1 MAIVHPIGQPDTE
14 SERLAIRFLAQ
25 HLSDDYIIIHNLE
38 IPNRSGFA
46 YEVDLIVIAPHA
58 VYVIEEKGYSGHI
71 VGNPHQWRLA
81 SGVVVPSPIP
91 QINKKVRIIGTRLK
105 SVDRTLNNV
114 FFESLV
120 LLTDPQAT
128 IDLRDRQADRVVPL
142 SQLPEVLSDPARLS
156 IDAKPLGDRA
166 RRVFELLT
174 SQAEPL
180 QRKRDIGVYRII
192 EPIGETA
199 EYREYLAEHRYLVS
213 DPRARL
219 KVYHFDAYQGPD
231 RRARQIELIMRDI
244 NALRCLAGHPNI
256 AQAVDIFPWESHYFV
271 MVTEWIDGDTLR
283 ARLEN
288 RDGPL
293 DNREVIH
300 LARQIGRG
308 LMHAHNHGVI
318 HRDLRPENIII
329 ARDRRVKL
337 TNFDCARVSISK
349 ADTIAGQVS
358 AFWDER
364 YVAPE
369 ALLDPRHASAMSD
382 LYSLGVVLYECLVG
396 ELPYSSIA
404 DILKSARFDRL
415 PSKSRSSIDPKWDS
429 IIMHLCNFDRQ
440 QRYQRASDVLQ
451 DIETLCDAGIVQQ

>member
-14 SERLAIRFLAQ
+14 TERRAIHFLAQ
-25 HLSDDYIIIHNLE
+25 HLSDDFIIIHNLE
-38 IPNRSGFA
+38 IPNRTGFA

-58 VYVIEEKGYSGHI
+58 VYVIEVKGYSGRI
-71 VGNPHQWRLA
+71 AGNPHQWRLD

-91 QINKKVRIIGTRLK
+91 RLNKKVRVIGAWLK
-105 SVDRTLNNV
+105 STDRTLHNV

-120 LLTDPQAT
+120 VLTDPQAS
-128 IDLRDRQADRVVPL
+128 IELRDRQANRVVSL
-142 SQLPEVLSDPARLS
+142 SELPDVLNDPSRLS
-156 IDAKPLGDRA
+156 ISAEPLDDRA

-174 SQAEPL
+174 SQAAPL

-192 EPIGETA
+192 EPVGETA
-199 EYREYLAEHRYLVS
+199 EYREYLAEHKYLAS

-288 RDGPL
+288 RSGPL
-293 DNREVIH
+293 DSREVLH
-300 LARQIGRG
+300 LAQQIGRG

-329 ARDRRVKL
+329 AKDRRIKL
-337 TNFDCARVSISK
+337 TNFDCARVSIPR
-349 ADTIAGQVS
+349 ADTIAGQIS

-369 ALLDPRHASAMSD
+369 ALLDPQRSSAMSD
-382 LYSLGVVLYECLVG
+382 LYSLGIVLYECLVG
-396 ELPYSSIA
+396 ERPFSSIA
-404 DILKSARFDRL
+404 DILRSTRFNKI
-415 PSKSRSSIDPKWDS
+415 PSERNPAIDHRWDQ
-429 IIMHLCNFDRQ
+429 IIRRLCNFDRQ
-440 QRYQRASDVLQ
+440 NRYVKASEFLQ
-451 DIETLCDAGIVQQ
+451 DIDTLCD